1 MDRPKLT
8 HESRCLVILAGHVL
22 ERCIETRAREIA
34 GSRSVGEISPEDVER
49 ATAEFLREGLSE
61 LPCLIEQAIDRYHRQ
76 SIKAA

>member
-34 GSRSVGEISPEDVER
+34 SDRSAVEISPEDVEK
-49 ATAEFLREGLSE
+49 ASAEFLRDGLSD
-61 LPCLIEQAIDRYHRQ
+61 LPHLIEQALDRYHRE
-76 SIKAA
+76 STKAA